1 MVPMNRETDPK
12 VQGKAVITRM
22 RPAILRSS
30 SHCSGAGVNQNTSSE
45 HVSGTKLPTKV
56 LNLPLG
62 SNVKRTT
69 LGDLTN
75 SHPLLQ
81 LQEEPANQ
89 GKVPRKQPM
98 RVCRDDST
106 GSGREDVENW
116 CFQENSLWIAAEV
129 VTETQSL
136 ESEVQSRERGGK
148 NPSSVASADR
158 DALDDDLFLSVYEN
172 DIFNYMIAQEKKFVV
187 EEYMHRQPQITPH
200 MRAVLVDWM
209 VEVQGN
215 FELSPEPLY
224 LAVRLV
230 DCFLSHS
237 FCPRDTLQLLGATAL
252 LVAAKFEEYIPP
264 YVDDFLYICDDIY
277 TREELLEMEKRVL
290 YVLDFNVN
298 IPTAH
303 HFLCHLAKFGRVSR
317 ETRLL
322 ASYVCESAQLEYQYV
337 EVWPSGLAA
346 ASLCL
351 ALAMKDS
358 LSWRLKRMD
367 VHSGYSVEA
376 LATLVTKLNETLTQ
390 VPDEALRVIH
400 AKYSHTAF
408 FEVAKTPSLTPAQ
421 LGELTGL
428 ATQSASKLSTQ
439 EAHSLGGQEVTSLPV
454 SHP

>member
-1 MVPMNRETDPK
+1 
-12 VQGKAVITRM
+12 
-22 RPAILRSS
+22 
-30 SHCSGAGVNQNTSSE
+30 
-45 HVSGTKLPTKV
+45 
-56 LNLPLG
+56 
-62 SNVKRTT
+62 
-69 LGDLTN
+69 
-75 SHPLLQ
+75 
-81 LQEEPANQ
+81 
-89 GKVPRKQPM
+89 
-98 RVCRDDST
+98 
-106 GSGREDVENW
+106 
-116 CFQENSLWIAAEV
+116 
-129 VTETQSL
+129 
-136 ESEVQSRERGGK
+136 
-148 NPSSVASADR
+148 
-158 DALDDDLFLSVYEN
+158 DDDLFLSVYEN
-172 DIFNYMIAQEKKFVV
+172 DIFNYMIAQEQKKFVV

-358 LSWRLKRMD
+358 LSWNRLKRMD

-421 LGELTGL
+421 L
-428 ATQSASKLSTQ
+428 
-439 EAHSLGGQEVTSLPV
+439 
-454 SHP
+454 